1 MAKRDRRSDEVET
14 NTAKKIIVKGVV
26 AGLVAGIIATGVKT
40 VWEKGF
46 PVREQSTDSP
56 PLILANRALQAAGEG
71 SLSEGRKP
79 PVESVIHWTFGIL
92 VCVAY
97 GVLAE
102 KYPPAR
108 AGYGL
113 LFGVALYS
121 VTHATVLPALDTEPW
136 FSNNKPAFALSE
148 FTGHLA
154 YGVAAETT
162 RRFVSKR
169 LPVSTGSGSD
179 RVKA

>member
-1 MAKRDRRSDEVET
+1 M
-14 NTAKKIIVKGVV
+14 KKLVAKGVV

-136 FSNNKPAFALSE
+136 FFDNQPAYAVSE

-154 YGVAAETT
+154 FGVAAEIP
-162 RRFVSKR
+162 RRLISKK
-169 LPVSTGSGSD
+169 L
-179 RVKA
+179 A

>member
-1 MAKRDRRSDEVET
+1 MET

-71 SLSEGRKP
+71 NLSEGRKP

-136 FSNNKPAFALSE
+136 FFNNKPAFALSE